1 MVLLDELSRRGE
13 WGGAVD
19 LVDGGTQGLMLLS
32 QISGRPALILLD
44 AISLG
49 AEPGTVHVLDASD
62 VLRFGAGGPSAHEA
76 NAGEL
81 LRAAML
87 TGDLPEKVFVV
98 GIEPESVKT
107 GIGLSPSVAVAVPAA
122 VDRVLDCLS
131 SAGWHPSRRLATGA
145 NVEAGSQPA
154 AGYQPA
160 LQGAGGVNVSGDTR
174 KDHRN

>member
-1 MVLLDELSRRGE
+1 MIDGSVEPALILAIGNQLLSDDGVGLVILEELSRRGG

-49 AEPGTVHVLDASD
+49 AEPGTVHVLSASD
-62 VLRFGAGGPSAHEA
+62 VLRFGAGGPTAHEA

-87 TGDLPEKVFVV
+87 TGDLPKDVFVI
-98 GIEPESVKT
+98 GIEPENLST
-107 GIGLSPSVAVAVPAA
+107 GIGLSAKVAAAVPEA
-122 VDRVLDCLS
+122 VKQALACLRS
-131 SAGWHPSRRLATGA
+131 PQCA
-145 NVEAGSQPA
+145 
-154 AGYQPA
+154 
-160 LQGAGGVNVSGDTR
+160 
-174 KDHRN
+174 